1 MVTLWEGFRE
11 RFIGVSGDSGVSG
24 VSGVSKGVVVDIL
37 EKESV
42 VRLGQRVYHMAEY
55 VSKELTPDVGDEY
68 ATMVHGDYKAMVSL
82 LICFG
87 HGFYTYILNAIACI
101 FVSSR
106 S

>member
-11 RFIGVSGDSGVSG
+11 RFIGVSGVSK
-24 VSGVSKGVVVDIL
+24 KGVVADIL

-42 VRLGQRVYHMAEY
+42 VRLGQRVYDMAEY